1 MKICSFQQLL
11 PLREYE
17 LESDRMRASV
27 EHLRAQTDVLSMA
40 LEESRIQAERLT
52 LLCGNYQGAN
62 ASLDSNL
69 ILSLGK
75 YESNCTAL
83 WLYLEYSDTAIEA
96 YDVLLALLESE
107 LAALVAT
114 CTAVGVPA
122 TSHCPAVSLA
132 GDPNNPSLALARAG
146 DLRMTAE
153 GVACLLLSRLDRSL
167 DIFCTDGSSKNH
179 V

>member
-1 MKICSFQQLL
+1 MSRFLC
-11 PLREYE
+11 E
-17 LESDRMRASV
+17 LCA
-27 EHLRAQTDVLSMA
+27 
-40 LEESRIQAERLT
+40 
-52 LLCGNYQGAN
+52 
-62 ASLDSNL
+62 
-69 ILSLGK
+69 GK
-75 YESNCTAL
+75 YESNCIAL

-122 TSHCPAVSLA
+122 SSHCPAVSLA
-132 GDPNNPSLALARAG
+132 GDPNNPGLALARAG
-146 DLRMTAE
+146 DLRLTAE

-167 DIFCTDGSSKNH
+167 DAFAIDGSTRNH